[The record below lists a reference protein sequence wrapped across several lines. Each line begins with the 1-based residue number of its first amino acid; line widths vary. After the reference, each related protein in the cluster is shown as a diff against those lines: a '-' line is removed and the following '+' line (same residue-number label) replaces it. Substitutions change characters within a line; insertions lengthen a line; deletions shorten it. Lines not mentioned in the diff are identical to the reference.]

1 MLYSGKHN
9 CIKKGGNMKY
19 SIEAL
24 FIDRD
29 GTIGGDSSVT
39 YPDEFQL
46 YPFTKEALT
55 LAKQQHI
62 RLFAFS
68 NQPGIS
74 RGECSMNAFQE
85 ELAHWGFEETYICPH
100 VHTEN
105 CTCRKPSP
113 EMLLKAS
120 ATHQLDREKCVVIG
134 DRWSDMLA
142 AHQAGMQAILVKT
155 GAGEEALGKYRHK
168 WLDCKP
174 VYIAENILD
183 AVHWLVKDR

>member
-1 MLYSGKHN
+1 MK
-9 CIKKGGNMKY
+9 CI
-19 SIEAL
+19 IEAL

-39 YPDEFQL
+39 YPDEFEL
-46 YPFTKEALT
+46 YPFTREALN
-55 LAKQQHI
+55 LAKQHHI

-74 RGECSMNAFQE
+74 IGECSMDAFQK
-85 ELAHWGFEETYICPH
+85 ELTNFGFEEAYICPH
-100 VHTEN
+100 TPTDN

-120 ATHQLDREKCVVIG
+120 ITYSLNTKSCVVIG

-155 GAGEEALGKYRHK
+155 GASEEALGKYRHK
-168 WLDCKP
+168 WLNCDP
-174 VYIAENILD
+174 LYIAENILD
-183 AVHWLVKDR
+183 AIHWLLKEK

>member
-1 MLYSGKHN
+1 
-9 CIKKGGNMKY
+9 MK
-19 SIEAL
+19 SIIEAL

-29 GTIGGDSSVT
+29 GTIGGNSSVT
-39 YPDEFQL
+39 YPGEFEL
-46 YPFTKEALT
+46 YPFTSEALN
-55 LAKQQHI
+55 LAKQHHI

-74 RGECSMNAFQE
+74 RGECSLDAFQE
-85 ELAHWGFEETYICPH
+85 ELTEWGFEETYICPH
-100 VHTEN
+100 THTEN

-120 ATHQLDREKCVVIG
+120 TTYNLNTNNCVVIG

-155 GAGEEALGKYRHK
+155 GAGDEAIGKYRHK
-168 WLDCKP
+168 WLDCEP
-174 VYIAENILD
+174 AYIAENILD
-183 AVHWLVKDR
+183 AVNWLLKEN